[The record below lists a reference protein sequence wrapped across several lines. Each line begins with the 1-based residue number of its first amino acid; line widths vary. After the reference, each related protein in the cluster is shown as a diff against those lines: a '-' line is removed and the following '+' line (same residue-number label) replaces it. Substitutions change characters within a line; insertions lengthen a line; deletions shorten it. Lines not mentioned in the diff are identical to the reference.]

1 MTTDIS
7 ALTKVDVRDLHDLD
21 GGEVHE
27 ALVQISDVLVA
38 VGGVLQ
44 LQACQ
49 QDILFSQET

>member
-21 GGEVHE
+21 GGKVHE

-44 LQACQ
+44 L
-49 QDILFSQET
+49 